1 MKAKEILKQEFGDE
15 ADDIFNEIKEEINEI
30 ISSGGDYDD
39 VEEVL
44 MNYGLEMDYIFD
56 FV

>member
-1 MKAKEILKQEFGDE
+1 MKAKEILKQEYGDE

>member
-1 MKAKEILKQEFGDE
+1 MKATEILKQEYGDE